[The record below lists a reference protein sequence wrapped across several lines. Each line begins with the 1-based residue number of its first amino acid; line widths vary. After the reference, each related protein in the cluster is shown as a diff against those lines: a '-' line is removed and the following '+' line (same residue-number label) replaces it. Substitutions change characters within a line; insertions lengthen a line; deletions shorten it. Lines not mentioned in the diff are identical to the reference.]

1 MKADIL
7 PHFQANL
14 SMMFQDIDFLQRFA
28 AAAQAGFTSVEMMFP
43 YDYKVE
49 QISQLLTE
57 HKLTMDLFN
66 LPPGDLKNGERGIA
80 ALPGRQTEFR
90 AFAYNAIYYA
100 QALNCQKLHCMSG
113 IVPAGVSQQECT
125 KTYIENL
132 KYVAGKAQPLGI
144 NILVEAINP
153 TDMPN
158 YLVNTQEQSL
168 EIVQQTGMDNVKMQ
182 FDIYHCQM
190 AQGNVADRFAKFLP
204 HIGHV
209 QIADV
214 PGRHEPGTGEIN
226 YPFLF
231 NYMDDIGYQGT
242 VGCEY
247 VPKDNTQIGLSWL
260 KIYQKV

>member
-1 MKADIL
+1 
-7 PHFQANL
+7 
-14 SMMFQDIDFLQRFA
+14 MFQEVDFLQRFA

-43 YDYKVE
+43 YDYE
-49 QISQLLTE
+49 AGQISQLLAE
-57 HKLTMDLFN
+57 HNLKMDLFN
-66 LPPGDLKNGERGIA
+66 LPPGDFKNGERGIA
-80 ALPGRQTEFR
+80 ALPGRQDEFKQ
-90 AFAYNAIYYA
+90 YA
-100 QALNCQKLHCMSG
+100 DKALDYAKALSCPKLHCMSG
-113 IVPAGVSQQECT
+113 IVPKDASQADCT
-125 KTYIENL
+125 KIYVENL
-132 KYVAGKAQPLGI
+132 QYLAQKAQPLGI
-144 NILVEAINP
+144 KILVEAINP

-158 YLVNTQEQSL
+158 YLVNNQEQSL

-231 NYMDDIGYQGT
+231 NHMDDMGYQGT
-242 VGCEY
+242 IGCEY
-247 VPKDNTQIGLSWL
+247 VPKDNTQTGLSWL
-260 KIYQKV
+260 KDA